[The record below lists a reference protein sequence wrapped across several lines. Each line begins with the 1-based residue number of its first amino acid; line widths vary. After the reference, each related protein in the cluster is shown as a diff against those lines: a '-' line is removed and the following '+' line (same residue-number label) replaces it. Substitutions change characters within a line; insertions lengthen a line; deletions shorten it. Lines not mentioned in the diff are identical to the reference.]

1 MKIKG
6 RFMDKTA
13 SESERL
19 TKESE
24 EKYYKTMEEIAHEL
38 RNPLSIMRT
47 SVYLLKKAVKESIG
61 DVDKYIYQLEDSIRR
76 SDNIITNILNKDI
89 LIKHKD

>member
-1 MKIKG
+1 
-6 RFMDKTA
+6 MDKTA

-24 EKYYKTMEEIAHEL
+24 ENYYKTIEEIAHEL
-38 RNPLSIMRT
+38 RNPLNIMRT
-47 SVYLLKKAVKESIG
+47 SVYLLKKAVKESID

-89 LIKHKD
+89 LIKHKSR